1 MSGAGER
8 GERLLHDRLLGRRHF
23 LGAVAAGV
31 GASVG
36 ATVGAARLVA
46 QAAAPA
52 QGVSP
57 QQAQMQGAGM
67 DGDAYRPVRLP
78 PKAGSTV
85 RLTDLERDAVERQLS
100 CPCPCTLDV
109 FICRTSM
116 PSCGFAPRMHRDVIA
131 LVEGGYGGDEI
142 VAAFVQ
148 SYGEEVRMAPKRE
161 GFNWVG
167 YLTPFAALG
176 TGAGVIAVLIRKWGR
191 RAPLPAA
198 TPLHVDANAEEL
210 ARLDAAVRGDAR

>member
-1 MSGAGER
+1 
-8 GERLLHDRLLGRRHF
+8 
-23 LGAVAAGV
+23 VN
-31 GASVG
+31 
-36 ATVGAARLVA
+36 
-46 QAAAPA
+46 
-52 QGVSP
+52 P

-67 DGDAYRPVRLP
+67 EGDAYRPVRLP

-85 RLTDLERDAVERQLS
+85 RLTDLERDEVERQIS

-116 PSCGFAPRMHRDVIA
+116 PTCGFSARMHRDVIA

-142 VAAFVQ
+142 MAAFEGA
-148 SYGEEVRMAPKRE
+148 YGEEARMAPRRE

-167 YLTPFAALG
+167 YLLPFAAIG
-176 TGAGVIAVLIRKWGR
+176 TGGAAIATMIRRWGR
-191 RAPLPAA
+191 RAPAPATV

-210 ARLDAAVRGDAR
+210 ARLDAAVRGERS

>member
-1 MSGAGER
+1 VGHARAESVWR
-8 GERLLHDRLLGRRHF
+8 DYLLTRRRF
-23 LGAVAAGV
+23 LHAVATGVGTTALVGHAGAQSAAVPDAGV
-31 GASVG
+31 N
-36 ATVGAARLVA
+36 
-46 QAAAPA
+46 
-52 QGVSP
+52 P

-67 DGDAYRPVRLP
+67 EGDAYRPVRLP

-85 RLTDLERDAVERQLS
+85 RLTDLERDEVERQIS

-116 PSCGFAPRMHRDVIA
+116 PTCGFSARMHRDVIA

-142 VAAFVQ
+142 MAAFEGA
-148 SYGEEVRMAPKRE
+148 YGEEARMAPRRE

-167 YLTPFAALG
+167 YLLPFAAIG
-176 TGAGVIAVLIRKWGR
+176 TGGAAIATMIRRWGR
-191 RAPLPAA
+191 RAPAPATV

-210 ARLDAAVRGDAR
+210 ARLDAAVRGERS